1 MKKEPP
7 GIQELISVLFL
18 SYGPAEQLAPSVIK
32 RGTLGNGVS
41 CMINK
46 SKTTSDMKVYPDV
59 SEDV

>member
-1 MKKEPP
+1 MKKELP

-18 SYGPAEQLAPSVIK
+18 SYGPAEQLAPSAIK
-32 RGTLGNGVS
+32 RGTLDKGVS

-46 SKTTSDMKVYPDV
+46 SKTSDMKVYPDV